1 MMAKRILS
9 LSPVLLCLGLLLASA
24 PLLDCEET
32 LHGVWAVKD
41 CRVVAPGKPALPKAT
56 VIVRDGLIES
66 VGPNVAIPADAEII
80 DGSKLTLH
88 PGLIDNLGQSLLKL
102 PEEKFDPARFYSGDF
117 TDKDRGLTAELKA
130 FDFVTLG
137 KSTLEKYHKL
147 GLTAVLAI
155 PAKGVFTG
163 QASLFSLSSENKNKA
178 LLLKDTWLGLGYA
191 PANFMVYPNSLMGVV
206 ALLRQEFADAAY
218 FDLNTSLW
226 TKAPRGLSRPAYDN
240 RLDILR
246 NYASGQKPVV
256 FFCNNQ
262 HDIRRSLELAAELK
276 LDYFICDLGS
286 EAQMLVPELKKAKAR
301 VLCTVAFKAPA
312 TSLHSQMGKAEKE
325 KAEKEIYPKNAGVL
339 AAAGIPFAFS
349 SLGTDDPKSFMEGV
363 QKAVEAGL
371 SPDKA
376 LEALTVAPAAFLG
389 LDKALGGVEAGQ
401 IANLVLVEGEPLAKE
416 PKVKYVF
423 ADGQLFDFTKVK
435 AAEGEKPTVNISGR
449 WELSIPEAGLN
460 LATDFTQE
468 EGSLS
473 GKMTTPYGVFDFT
486 GGSVSADQIYFELS
500 FSVAGQ
506 DIDLYFSATVT
517 GDTMRGSV
525 VQGTEASTE
534 FTGKRNPS

>member
-1 MMAKRILS
+1 MAKRITF
-9 LSPVLLCLGLLLASA
+9 LSPVLLCLGLLLASVPRLA
-24 PLLDCEET
+24 SDET

-41 CRVVAPGKPALPKAT
+41 CRVVTPGKPALPKAT
-56 VIVRDGLIES
+56 VIIRDGLIES
-66 VGPNVAIPADAEII
+66 VGPNVVIPADAEVI

-88 PGLIDNLGQSLLKL
+88 PGLIDGLGQSLLKL
-102 PEEKFDPARFYSGDF
+102 PEEKFDQARFYTGEF
-117 TDKDRGLTAELKA
+117 TDKDRGLTPELKA
-130 FDFVTLG
+130 FDFAVLG

-155 PAKGVFTG
+155 PAKGVFSG
-163 QASLFSLSSENKNKA
+163 QASLFSLSSEDKNKA

-191 PANFMVYPNSLMGVV
+191 PASFMVYPNSLMGVV
-206 ALLRQEFADAAY
+206 ALLRQQFADASY
-218 FDLNTSLW
+218 YGLNASLW
-226 TKAPRGLSRPAYDN
+226 TKAPKGLGRPAYDA
-240 RLDILR
+240 RLDILKDF
-246 NYASGQKPVV
+246 ASGQKPVV

-262 HDIRRSLELAAELK
+262 HDILRSLELAAELK
-276 LDYFICDLGS
+276 LDYFLCDLGS

-325 KAEKEIYPKNAGVL
+325 KAEKELYPKNAAVL
-339 AAAGIPFAFS
+339 AGAGIPFAFS

-376 LEALTVAPAAFLG
+376 LEALTVTPAAFLG
-389 LDKALGGVEAGQ
+389 LDKALGAVEAGQ
-401 IANLVLVEGEPLAKE
+401 IANLVLIEGDPLAKD

-423 ADGQLFDFTKVK
+423 ADGHMFDFTKPA
-435 AAEGEKPTVNISGR
+435 AAEGEKPTVNVSGR
-449 WELSIPEAGLN
+449 WELSMPEASLT
-460 LATDFTQE
+460 LTADFTQE

-486 GGSVSADQIYFELS
+486 GGTVSADQIFFELN

-517 GDTMRGSV
+517 GDTMRGTA
-525 VQGTEASTE
+525 VQGTQGSTE